1 MKYATPIYNHS
12 SRINSGH
19 KFGLNRA
26 LLPNP
31 IEYLKAQGMSPKGS
45 GLWRDLVCP
54 FHDDTSP
61 SLRINSD
68 KGGFKCMACGAKGG
82 DVIAFHMQLKSI
94 GFVEACKQLGAW
106 EIKK

>member
-1 MKYATPIYNHS
+1 MKYATPHYA
-12 SRINSGH
+12 SRVNTGN

-31 IEYLKAQGMSPKGS
+31 IEYLKTQGLNPKGS

-61 SLRINSD
+61 SLRINSER
-68 KGGFKCMACGAKGG
+68 GGFKCMACGAKGG

-106 EIKK
+106 ELKK

>member
-1 MKYATPIYNHS
+1 MKYATPRYNGN
-12 SRINSGH
+12 SRLPA

-31 IEYLKAQGMSPKGS
+31 IEYLKAQGLNPKGS

-61 SLRINSD
+61 SLRINSER
-68 KGGFKCMACGAKGG
+68 GGYKCMACGAKGG

-94 GFVEACKQLGAW
+94 GFVEACKQLGIW
-106 EIKK
+106 EEKR